1 MIQKLSTT
9 YSKEHCTCYDEYED
23 NVLVAVMIEPESGYK
38 LRYMDNEN
46 TYDVS
51 GFALININMIEI
63 FDSYTAV
70 DVSLELLPS
79 NIKDG
84 SIILFVDGEYQI
96 DLDEEILRKQRIIEK
111 MRLLKNLKRSDND
124 E

>member
-38 LRYMDNEN
+38 LRYTDNEN

-63 FDSYTAV
+63 FDSYIAV
-70 DVSLELLPS
+70 DVSLELPID
-79 NIKDG
+79 NEETQTDIIK
-84 SIILFVDGEYQI
+84 E
-96 DLDEEILRKQRIIEK
+96 
-111 MRLLKNLKRSDND
+111 
-124 E
+124 

>member
-38 LRYMDNEN
+38 LRYTDNEN

-63 FDSYTAV
+63 FDSYTAIE
-70 DVSLELLPS
+70 DIEDNKELIPGQPS
-79 NIKDG
+79 A
-84 SIILFVDGEYQI
+84 YTA
-96 DLDEEILRKQRIIEK
+96 EI
-111 MRLLKNLKRSDND
+111 
-124 E
+124 

>member
-23 NVLVAVMIEPESGYK
+23 NVLVAVMIEPENGYK

-51 GFALININMIEI
+51 GFALINVNVIDI
-63 FDSYTAV
+63 FDGYTAIE
-70 DVSLELLPS
+70 DTEDDKELTPEQSLAYS
-79 NIKDG
+79 T
-84 SIILFVDGEYQI
+84 
-96 DLDEEILRKQRIIEK
+96 EI
-111 MRLLKNLKRSDND
+111 
-124 E
+124 

>member
-38 LRYMDNEN
+38 LRYTDDEN
-46 TYDVS
+46 IYDVS

-63 FDSYTAV
+63 FDSYTAIE
-70 DVSLELLPS
+70 DIEDNKELTPEYPS
-79 NIKDG
+79 A
-84 SIILFVDGEYQI
+84 YMT
-96 DLDEEILRKQRIIEK
+96 EI
-111 MRLLKNLKRSDND
+111 
-124 E
+124 

>member
-38 LRYMDNEN
+38 LRYTDNEN

-51 GFALININMIEI
+51 GFALVNVNMIEI
-63 FDSYTAV
+63 FDSYIAV
-70 DVSLELLPS
+70 DVSLELPID
-79 NIKDG
+79 NEETQTDIIK
-84 SIILFVDGEYQI
+84 E
-96 DLDEEILRKQRIIEK
+96 
-111 MRLLKNLKRSDND
+111 
-124 E
+124 

>member
-38 LRYMDNEN
+38 LRYTDNEN

-51 GFALININMIEI
+51 GFALVNVNAIDTLNN
-63 FDSYTAV
+63 YAAV
-70 DVSLELLPS
+70 DISLELPID
-79 NIKDG
+79 NEETQTDIIK
-84 SIILFVDGEYQI
+84 E
-96 DLDEEILRKQRIIEK
+96 
-111 MRLLKNLKRSDND
+111 
-124 E
+124 

>member
-1 MIQKLSTT
+1 MIQKVSTT

-38 LRYMDNEN
+38 LRYTDNEN

-63 FDSYTAV
+63 FDSYTAIE
-70 DVSLELLPS
+70 DIEDNKELIPEQS
-79 NIKDG
+79 PAYIT
-84 SIILFVDGEYQI
+84 
-96 DLDEEILRKQRIIEK
+96 
-111 MRLLKNLKRSDND
+111 
-124 E
+124 

>member
-1 MIQKLSTT
+1 MIQKVSTT

-63 FDSYTAV
+63 FDSYIAV
-70 DVSLELLPS
+70 DVSLELPID
-79 NIKDG
+79 NEETQTDIIK
-84 SIILFVDGEYQI
+84 E
-96 DLDEEILRKQRIIEK
+96 
-111 MRLLKNLKRSDND
+111 
-124 E
+124 

>member
-1 MIQKLSTT
+1 MIQKVSTT

-38 LRYMDNEN
+38 LRYTDNEN

-63 FDSYTAV
+63 FDSYTAIE
-70 DVSLELLPS
+70 DIEDNKELTS
-79 NIKDG
+79 EQSSAYITK
-84 SIILFVDGEYQI
+84 I
-96 DLDEEILRKQRIIEK
+96 
-111 MRLLKNLKRSDND
+111 
-124 E
+124 

>member
-1 MIQKLSTT
+1 MIQKLSTI

-38 LRYMDNEN
+38 LRYTDNEN

-63 FDSYTAV
+63 FDSYIAIE
-70 DVSLELLPS
+70 DIEDNKELISEQPS
-79 NIKDG
+79 VA
-84 SIILFVDGEYQI
+84 L
-96 DLDEEILRKQRIIEK
+96 
-111 MRLLKNLKRSDND
+111 
-124 E
+124 

>member
-51 GFALININMIEI
+51 GFALINVNVIDI
-63 FDSYTAV
+63 FDGYTAIE
-70 DVSLELLPS
+70 DTEDDKELTPEQSLAY
-79 NIKDG
+79 ITG
-84 SIILFVDGEYQI
+84 GMT
-96 DLDEEILRKQRIIEK
+96 DEDI
-111 MRLLKNLKRSDND
+111 
-124 E
+124 

>member
-1 MIQKLSTT
+1 MIQKVSTT

-38 LRYMDNEN
+38 LRYTDNEN

-63 FDSYTAV
+63 FDSYTAIE
-70 DVSLELLPS
+70 DIEDNKEIPEQPS
-79 NIKDG
+79 AY
-84 SIILFVDGEYQI
+84 FT
-96 DLDEEILRKQRIIEK
+96 EK
-111 MRLLKNLKRSDND
+111 
-124 E
+124 